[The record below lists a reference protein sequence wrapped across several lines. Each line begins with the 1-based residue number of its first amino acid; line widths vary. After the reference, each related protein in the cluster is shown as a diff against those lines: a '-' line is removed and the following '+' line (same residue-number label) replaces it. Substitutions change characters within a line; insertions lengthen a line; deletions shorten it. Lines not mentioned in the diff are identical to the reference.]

1 MRNVLFLLIMVGI
14 CFNNT
19 FAQDVV
25 RFKNGKEIQV
35 KILEMTEEVV
45 SYKKWSYLEGPTI
58 NAPMSKVVSITYA
71 NGETE
76 VFDETA
82 AAEAAPAAVPAPAS
96 VAEPVPAPVAEP
108 APVVEP
114 VPAAEPAPVVEPV
127 PVAEPA
133 PEPVV
138 APAPVEQEAP
148 VEEPAPVVKKKKKRP
163 AVVAE
168 EEPAEEEETP
178 KKKKKKK
185 ISPFDNPESVWYQAS
200 KNGFSVWAQPLG
212 FVLWGP
218 MIGVGY
224 RSGTSFLFDVHL
236 RLPQFGFAYGA
247 VSDDPDDMAGF
258 AIGVQFRML
267 VPKSNGGWVLGSFFD
282 FGKTNAL
289 YRKGQL
295 REEEEK
301 WSTFVAGVSGG
312 YRFQF
317 NHHLY
322 LDMGLMAGTIFVS
335 DQDWR
340 YSNPENSYYSSDY
353 NDSYEGYIMA
363 FGMVILSLGIEF

>member
-1 MRNVLFLLIMVGI
+1 M
-14 CFNNT
+14 
-19 FAQDVV
+19 
-25 RFKNGKEIQV
+25 
-35 KILEMTEEVV
+35 
-45 SYKKWSYLEGPTI
+45 
-58 NAPMSKVVSITYA
+58 
-71 NGETE
+71 
-76 VFDETA
+76 
-82 AAEAAPAAVPAPAS
+82 
-96 VAEPVPAPVAEP
+96 
-108 APVVEP
+108 
-114 VPAAEPAPVVEPV
+114 
-127 PVAEPA
+127 
-133 PEPVV
+133 V

-163 AVVAE
+163 VVVAE
-168 EEPAEEEETP
+168 EEPAEEEEETP
-178 KKKKKKK
+178 KKKK

-295 REEEEK
+295 REEEER